1 MKKNYSALIFW
12 VLLTAVILIAASV
25 LLKDMDTETISYS
38 NVVELF
44 RNEEVKEFE
53 IDENNNMTILKNDD
67 TMVSYK
73 LRSLELYYLDLNDMV
88 LDQAE
93 RGIIQRYDLPAPID
107 IPIFAR
113 ALPKLL
119 NFPPRPDA

>member
-44 RNEEVKEFE
+44 RNEEGKEFE

-73 LRSLELYYLDLNDMV
+73 LRSLEL
-88 LDQAE
+88 
-93 RGIIQRYDLPAPID
+93 
-107 IPIFAR
+107 
-113 ALPKLL
+113 
-119 NFPPRPDA
+119 

>member
-67 TMVSYK
+67 TLVSYK

-93 RGIIQRYDLPAPID
+93 RGVIQRYDLPARLIS
-107 IPIFAR
+107 R
-113 ALPKLL
+113 GG
-119 NFPPRPDA
+119 

>member
-44 RNEEVKEFE
+44 GNEEVKEFE

-73 LRSLELYYLDLNDMV
+73 LRS
-88 LDQAE
+88 
-93 RGIIQRYDLPAPID
+93 
-107 IPIFAR
+107 F
-113 ALPKLL
+113 LL
-119 NFPPRPDA
+119 FINRLF

>member
-107 IPIFAR
+107 IDVYKR
-113 ALPKLL
+113 QAL
-119 NFPPRPDA
+119 

>member
-93 RGIIQRYDLPAPID
+93 RGIIG
-107 IPIFAR
+107 
-113 ALPKLL
+113 
-119 NFPPRPDA
+119 